1 MKRLLPILLCSL
13 LLSGLRN
20 ATAQEASK
28 TWTLQEC
35 LDYAYQNNIQVR
47 QSRNNQLSGI
57 EDTKQAKAALFPSLV
72 ASTTQSYTNYPSSE
86 VTDNNSYT
94 GTYGITAGMT
104 IFEGGKLRTE
114 VKRQKVQNQMDAL
127 SVEESVNDIRIAIV
141 QAYMQCLYAADAV
154 RINRSTAEA
163 SKAQRDRAEEMLR
176 TGSISRVD
184 FAQLQSQ
191 YSSDEYQIVVAG
203 STLDNY
209 KLQLKQLLEL
219 DIMEEMNPAVPGVK
233 EENVLK
239 ALPPKNEV
247 YETAL
252 KVMPQIRRGELG
264 IEAAKLEE
272 KSARAGFFPSISGG
286 WNFSEEHFMENTKS
300 WLSQGKLRVG
310 WGEIGNQTIPAGAY
324 LSQYSNGHP
333 SMWYAQYYMF
343 GNTNPTLFAS
353 RSQVGNPNLKWETTR
368 QLDLGLDLAFL
379 EGSLRFTF
387 DYYSRDTKD
396 MLVQVPNPA
405 SMGFPN
411 TPWVNAGSISNKG
424 FEVSIGYDGKVG
436 NDFKYHINGN
446 VSTYKNKIKD
456 LGSEANIPGK
466 EVHLG
471 YYTYTMT
478 EVGKPLGYYYGY
490 KTDGVFQTQQ
500 EIDNYQNN
508 GQVVMPNAKPG
519 DLKFVDLNKDGKL
532 GDEDRTMIGNPHPDF
547 TFGLTLG
554 AEYKGF
560 DFSAFFQGSVGND
573 LLNIVKYDIYGGVGW
588 YNAPKDI
595 LTTFWNGPGS
605 TNENFAIDADSRL
618 NREMSEWYVEDGS
631 YVRLKNLTIGYTL
644 PSSITR
650 KITLNNLRIFVA
662 AQNLFTITGYS
673 GLDPEIG
680 EFNQNPIYKGIDM
693 GYYPQARTF
702 MFGISMKL

>member
-219 DIMEEMNPAVPGVK
+219 DIMEEMNPAVPEVK

-272 KSARAGFFPSISGG
+272 KSARAGFFPSIS
-286 WNFSEEHFMENTKS
+286 
-300 WLSQGKLRVG
+300 LSASVG
-310 WGEIGNQTIPAGAY
+310 TGHM
-324 LSQYSNGHP
+324 SN
-333 SMWYAQYYMF
+333 
-343 GNTNPTLFAS
+343 
-353 RSQVGNPNLKWETTR
+353 
-368 QLDLGLDLAFL
+368 
-379 EGSLRFTF
+379 
-387 DYYSRDTKD
+387 
-396 MLVQVPNPA
+396 
-405 SMGFPN
+405 
-411 TPWVNAGSISNKG
+411 
-424 FEVSIGYDGKVG
+424 
-436 NDFKYHINGN
+436 NDFESGSQIWNRFNEN
-446 VSTYKNKIKD
+446 V
-456 LGSEANIPGK
+456 
-466 EVHLG
+466 
-471 YYTYTMT
+471 
-478 EVGKPLGYYYGY
+478 
-490 KTDGVFQTQQ
+490 
-500 EIDNYQNN
+500 
-508 GQVVMPNAKPG
+508 
-519 DLKFVDLNKDGKL
+519 
-532 GDEDRTMIGNPHPDF
+532 
-547 TFGLTLG
+547 GLTLNIPIFSNRKNRTAVNKAKIALNDSYLEWTSLQKELLRNVESAYLDAVSAQAQYLSAREKEKYARESYELTNEQFRVG
-554 AEYKGF
+554 VKNTVELITAQNEY
-560 DFSAFFQGSVGND
+560 SAAQQQVLQAKYLTLLSIE
-573 LLNIVKYDIYGGVGW
+573 LLNIYQGLPASDIY
-588 YNAPKDI
+588 
-595 LTTFWNGPGS
+595 
-605 TNENFAIDADSRL
+605 
-618 NREMSEWYVEDGS
+618 
-631 YVRLKNLTIGYTL
+631 
-644 PSSITR
+644 
-650 KITLNNLRIFVA
+650 
-662 AQNLFTITGYS
+662 
-673 GLDPEIG
+673 
-680 EFNQNPIYKGIDM
+680 
-693 GYYPQARTF
+693 
-702 MFGISMKL
+702 

>member
-272 KSARAGFFPSISGG
+272 KSARAGFFPSIS
-286 WNFSEEHFMENTKS
+286 
-300 WLSQGKLRVG
+300 LSTSVG
-310 WGEIGNQTIPAGAY
+310 TGHM
-324 LSQYSNGHP
+324 SN
-333 SMWYAQYYMF
+333 
-343 GNTNPTLFAS
+343 
-353 RSQVGNPNLKWETTR
+353 
-368 QLDLGLDLAFL
+368 
-379 EGSLRFTF
+379 
-387 DYYSRDTKD
+387 
-396 MLVQVPNPA
+396 
-405 SMGFPN
+405 
-411 TPWVNAGSISNKG
+411 
-424 FEVSIGYDGKVG
+424 
-436 NDFKYHINGN
+436 NDFESGSQIWNRFNEN
-446 VSTYKNKIKD
+446 V
-456 LGSEANIPGK
+456 
-466 EVHLG
+466 
-471 YYTYTMT
+471 
-478 EVGKPLGYYYGY
+478 
-490 KTDGVFQTQQ
+490 
-500 EIDNYQNN
+500 
-508 GQVVMPNAKPG
+508 
-519 DLKFVDLNKDGKL
+519 
-532 GDEDRTMIGNPHPDF
+532 
-547 TFGLTLG
+547 GLTLNIPIFSNRKNRTAVNKAKIALNDSYLEWTSLQKELLRNVESAYLDAVSAQAQYLSAREKEKYARESYELTSEQFRVG
-554 AEYKGF
+554 VKNTVELITAQNEY
-560 DFSAFFQGSVGND
+560 SAAQQQVLQAKYLTLLSIE
-573 LLNIVKYDIYGGVGW
+573 LLNIYQGLPASDIY
-588 YNAPKDI
+588 
-595 LTTFWNGPGS
+595 
-605 TNENFAIDADSRL
+605 
-618 NREMSEWYVEDGS
+618 
-631 YVRLKNLTIGYTL
+631 
-644 PSSITR
+644 
-650 KITLNNLRIFVA
+650 
-662 AQNLFTITGYS
+662 
-673 GLDPEIG
+673 
-680 EFNQNPIYKGIDM
+680 
-693 GYYPQARTF
+693 
-702 MFGISMKL
+702 

>member
-272 KSARAGFFPSISGG
+272 KSARAGFFPSIS
-286 WNFSEEHFMENTKS
+286 
-300 WLSQGKLRVG
+300 LSASVG
-310 WGEIGNQTIPAGAY
+310 TGHM
-324 LSQYSNGHP
+324 SN
-333 SMWYAQYYMF
+333 
-343 GNTNPTLFAS
+343 
-353 RSQVGNPNLKWETTR
+353 
-368 QLDLGLDLAFL
+368 
-379 EGSLRFTF
+379 
-387 DYYSRDTKD
+387 
-396 MLVQVPNPA
+396 
-405 SMGFPN
+405 
-411 TPWVNAGSISNKG
+411 
-424 FEVSIGYDGKVG
+424 
-436 NDFKYHINGN
+436 NDFESGSQIWKRFNEN
-446 VSTYKNKIKD
+446 V
-456 LGSEANIPGK
+456 
-466 EVHLG
+466 
-471 YYTYTMT
+471 
-478 EVGKPLGYYYGY
+478 
-490 KTDGVFQTQQ
+490 
-500 EIDNYQNN
+500 
-508 GQVVMPNAKPG
+508 
-519 DLKFVDLNKDGKL
+519 
-532 GDEDRTMIGNPHPDF
+532 
-547 TFGLTLG
+547 GLTLNIPIFSNRKNRTAVNKAKIALNDSYLEWTSLQKELLRNVESAYLDAVSAQAQYLSAREKEKYARESYELTSEQFRVG
-554 AEYKGF
+554 VKNTVELITAQNEY
-560 DFSAFFQGSVGND
+560 SAAQQQVLQAKYLTLLSIE
-573 LLNIVKYDIYGGVGW
+573 LLNIYQGLPASDIY
-588 YNAPKDI
+588 
-595 LTTFWNGPGS
+595 
-605 TNENFAIDADSRL
+605 
-618 NREMSEWYVEDGS
+618 
-631 YVRLKNLTIGYTL
+631 
-644 PSSITR
+644 
-650 KITLNNLRIFVA
+650 
-662 AQNLFTITGYS
+662 
-673 GLDPEIG
+673 
-680 EFNQNPIYKGIDM
+680 
-693 GYYPQARTF
+693 
-702 MFGISMKL
+702 

>member
-176 TGSISRVD
+176 AGSISRMD

-272 KSARAGFFPSISGG
+272 KSARAGFFPSIS
-286 WNFSEEHFMENTKS
+286 
-300 WLSQGKLRVG
+300 LSASVG
-310 WGEIGNQTIPAGAY
+310 TGHM
-324 LSQYSNGHP
+324 SN
-333 SMWYAQYYMF
+333 
-343 GNTNPTLFAS
+343 
-353 RSQVGNPNLKWETTR
+353 
-368 QLDLGLDLAFL
+368 
-379 EGSLRFTF
+379 
-387 DYYSRDTKD
+387 
-396 MLVQVPNPA
+396 
-405 SMGFPN
+405 
-411 TPWVNAGSISNKG
+411 
-424 FEVSIGYDGKVG
+424 
-436 NDFKYHINGN
+436 NDFESGSQIWNRFNEN
-446 VSTYKNKIKD
+446 V
-456 LGSEANIPGK
+456 
-466 EVHLG
+466 
-471 YYTYTMT
+471 
-478 EVGKPLGYYYGY
+478 
-490 KTDGVFQTQQ
+490 
-500 EIDNYQNN
+500 
-508 GQVVMPNAKPG
+508 
-519 DLKFVDLNKDGKL
+519 
-532 GDEDRTMIGNPHPDF
+532 
-547 TFGLTLG
+547 GLTLNIPI
-554 AEYKGF
+554 
-560 DFSAFFQGSVGND
+560 FSNRKNRTAVNKAKIALND
-573 LLNIVKYDIYGGVGW
+573 SYLEWTSLQKELLRNVESAYLDAVSAQAQYLSAREKEKYARESYE
-588 YNAPKDI
+588 
-595 LTTFWNGPGS
+595 L
-605 TNENFAIDADSRL
+605 TNEQFR
-618 NREMSEWYVEDGS
+618 VG
-631 YVRLKNLTIGYTL
+631 VKT
-644 PSSITR
+644 PSS
-650 KITLNNLRIFVA
+650 
-662 AQNLFTITGYS
+662 
-673 GLDPEIG
+673 
-680 EFNQNPIYKGIDM
+680 
-693 GYYPQARTF
+693 
-702 MFGISMKL
+702 

>member
-141 QAYMQCLYAADAV
+141 QAYMQCLYAADAA

-272 KSARAGFFPSISGG
+272 KSARAGFFPSIS
-286 WNFSEEHFMENTKS
+286 
-300 WLSQGKLRVG
+300 LSASVG
-310 WGEIGNQTIPAGAY
+310 TGHM
-324 LSQYSNGHP
+324 SN
-333 SMWYAQYYMF
+333 
-343 GNTNPTLFAS
+343 
-353 RSQVGNPNLKWETTR
+353 
-368 QLDLGLDLAFL
+368 
-379 EGSLRFTF
+379 
-387 DYYSRDTKD
+387 
-396 MLVQVPNPA
+396 
-405 SMGFPN
+405 
-411 TPWVNAGSISNKG
+411 
-424 FEVSIGYDGKVG
+424 
-436 NDFKYHINGN
+436 NDFESGSQIWNRFNEN
-446 VSTYKNKIKD
+446 V
-456 LGSEANIPGK
+456 
-466 EVHLG
+466 
-471 YYTYTMT
+471 
-478 EVGKPLGYYYGY
+478 
-490 KTDGVFQTQQ
+490 
-500 EIDNYQNN
+500 
-508 GQVVMPNAKPG
+508 
-519 DLKFVDLNKDGKL
+519 
-532 GDEDRTMIGNPHPDF
+532 
-547 TFGLTLG
+547 GLTLNIPIFSNRKNRTAVNKAKIALNDSYLEWTSLQKELLRNVESAYLDAVSAQAQYLSAREKEKYARESYELTSEQFRVG
-554 AEYKGF
+554 VKNTVELITAQNEY
-560 DFSAFFQGSVGND
+560 SAAQQQVLQAKYLTLLSIE
-573 LLNIVKYDIYGGVGW
+573 LLNIYQGLPASDIY
-588 YNAPKDI
+588 
-595 LTTFWNGPGS
+595 
-605 TNENFAIDADSRL
+605 
-618 NREMSEWYVEDGS
+618 
-631 YVRLKNLTIGYTL
+631 
-644 PSSITR
+644 
-650 KITLNNLRIFVA
+650 
-662 AQNLFTITGYS
+662 
-673 GLDPEIG
+673 
-680 EFNQNPIYKGIDM
+680 
-693 GYYPQARTF
+693 
-702 MFGISMKL
+702 

>member
-1 MKRLLPILLCSL
+1 MKRFLPILLCSL

-272 KSARAGFFPSISGG
+272 KSARAGFFPSIS
-286 WNFSEEHFMENTKS
+286 
-300 WLSQGKLRVG
+300 LSASVG
-310 WGEIGNQTIPAGAY
+310 TGHM
-324 LSQYSNGHP
+324 SN
-333 SMWYAQYYMF
+333 
-343 GNTNPTLFAS
+343 
-353 RSQVGNPNLKWETTR
+353 
-368 QLDLGLDLAFL
+368 
-379 EGSLRFTF
+379 
-387 DYYSRDTKD
+387 
-396 MLVQVPNPA
+396 
-405 SMGFPN
+405 
-411 TPWVNAGSISNKG
+411 
-424 FEVSIGYDGKVG
+424 
-436 NDFKYHINGN
+436 NDFESGSQIWNRFNEN
-446 VSTYKNKIKD
+446 V
-456 LGSEANIPGK
+456 
-466 EVHLG
+466 
-471 YYTYTMT
+471 
-478 EVGKPLGYYYGY
+478 
-490 KTDGVFQTQQ
+490 
-500 EIDNYQNN
+500 
-508 GQVVMPNAKPG
+508 
-519 DLKFVDLNKDGKL
+519 
-532 GDEDRTMIGNPHPDF
+532 
-547 TFGLTLG
+547 GLTLNIPIFSNRKNRTAVNKAKIALNDSYLEWTSLQKELLRNVESAYLDAVSAQAQYLSAREKEKYARESYELTSEQFRVG
-554 AEYKGF
+554 VKNTVELITAQNEY
-560 DFSAFFQGSVGND
+560 SAAQQQVLQAKYLTLLSIE
-573 LLNIVKYDIYGGVGW
+573 LLNIYQGLPASDIY
-588 YNAPKDI
+588 
-595 LTTFWNGPGS
+595 
-605 TNENFAIDADSRL
+605 
-618 NREMSEWYVEDGS
+618 
-631 YVRLKNLTIGYTL
+631 
-644 PSSITR
+644 
-650 KITLNNLRIFVA
+650 
-662 AQNLFTITGYS
+662 
-673 GLDPEIG
+673 
-680 EFNQNPIYKGIDM
+680 
-693 GYYPQARTF
+693 
-702 MFGISMKL
+702 

>member
-191 YSSDEYQIVVAG
+191 YSSDEYQVVVAG

-272 KSARAGFFPSISGG
+272 KSARAGFFPSIS
-286 WNFSEEHFMENTKS
+286 
-300 WLSQGKLRVG
+300 LSASVG
-310 WGEIGNQTIPAGAY
+310 TGHM
-324 LSQYSNGHP
+324 SN
-333 SMWYAQYYMF
+333 
-343 GNTNPTLFAS
+343 
-353 RSQVGNPNLKWETTR
+353 
-368 QLDLGLDLAFL
+368 
-379 EGSLRFTF
+379 
-387 DYYSRDTKD
+387 
-396 MLVQVPNPA
+396 
-405 SMGFPN
+405 
-411 TPWVNAGSISNKG
+411 
-424 FEVSIGYDGKVG
+424 
-436 NDFKYHINGN
+436 NDFESGSQIWNRFNEN
-446 VSTYKNKIKD
+446 V
-456 LGSEANIPGK
+456 
-466 EVHLG
+466 
-471 YYTYTMT
+471 
-478 EVGKPLGYYYGY
+478 
-490 KTDGVFQTQQ
+490 
-500 EIDNYQNN
+500 
-508 GQVVMPNAKPG
+508 
-519 DLKFVDLNKDGKL
+519 
-532 GDEDRTMIGNPHPDF
+532 
-547 TFGLTLG
+547 GLTLNIPIFSNRKNRTAVNKAKIALNDSYLEWTSLQKELLRNVESAYLDAVSAQAQYLSAREKEKYARESYELTSEQFRVG
-554 AEYKGF
+554 VKNTVELITAQNEY
-560 DFSAFFQGSVGND
+560 SAAQQQVLQAKYLTLLSIE
-573 LLNIVKYDIYGGVGW
+573 LLNIYQGLPASDIY
-588 YNAPKDI
+588 
-595 LTTFWNGPGS
+595 
-605 TNENFAIDADSRL
+605 
-618 NREMSEWYVEDGS
+618 
-631 YVRLKNLTIGYTL
+631 
-644 PSSITR
+644 
-650 KITLNNLRIFVA
+650 
-662 AQNLFTITGYS
+662 
-673 GLDPEIG
+673 
-680 EFNQNPIYKGIDM
+680 
-693 GYYPQARTF
+693 
-702 MFGISMKL
+702 

>member
-176 TGSISRVD
+176 AGSISRVD

-191 YSSDEYQIVVAG
+191 YSSDEYQVVVAS

-239 ALPPKNEV
+239 ALPSKDEV
-247 YETAL
+247 YATAL

-272 KSARAGFFPSISGG
+272 KSARAGFFPSIS
-286 WNFSEEHFMENTKS
+286 
-300 WLSQGKLRVG
+300 LSASVG
-310 WGEIGNQTIPAGAY
+310 TGHM
-324 LSQYSNGHP
+324 SN
-333 SMWYAQYYMF
+333 
-343 GNTNPTLFAS
+343 
-353 RSQVGNPNLKWETTR
+353 
-368 QLDLGLDLAFL
+368 
-379 EGSLRFTF
+379 
-387 DYYSRDTKD
+387 
-396 MLVQVPNPA
+396 
-405 SMGFPN
+405 
-411 TPWVNAGSISNKG
+411 
-424 FEVSIGYDGKVG
+424 
-436 NDFKYHINGN
+436 NDFESGSQIWNRFNEN
-446 VSTYKNKIKD
+446 V
-456 LGSEANIPGK
+456 
-466 EVHLG
+466 
-471 YYTYTMT
+471 
-478 EVGKPLGYYYGY
+478 
-490 KTDGVFQTQQ
+490 
-500 EIDNYQNN
+500 
-508 GQVVMPNAKPG
+508 
-519 DLKFVDLNKDGKL
+519 
-532 GDEDRTMIGNPHPDF
+532 
-547 TFGLTLG
+547 GLTLNIPIFSNRKNRTAVNKAKIALNDSYLEWTSLQKELLRNVESAYLDAVSAQAQYLSAREKEKYARESYELTSEQFRVG
-554 AEYKGF
+554 VKNTVELITAQNEY
-560 DFSAFFQGSVGND
+560 SAAQQQVLQAKYLTLLSIE
-573 LLNIVKYDIYGGVGW
+573 LLNIYQGLPANDIY
-588 YNAPKDI
+588 
-595 LTTFWNGPGS
+595 
-605 TNENFAIDADSRL
+605 
-618 NREMSEWYVEDGS
+618 
-631 YVRLKNLTIGYTL
+631 
-644 PSSITR
+644 
-650 KITLNNLRIFVA
+650 
-662 AQNLFTITGYS
+662 
-673 GLDPEIG
+673 
-680 EFNQNPIYKGIDM
+680 
-693 GYYPQARTF
+693 
-702 MFGISMKL
+702 

>member
-104 IFEGGKLRTE
+104 IFEGGKRRTE

-176 TGSISRVD
+176 AGSISRVD

-191 YSSDEYQIVVAG
+191 YSSDEYQVVVAS

-239 ALPPKNEV
+239 ALPSKDEV
-247 YETAL
+247 YATAL

-272 KSARAGFFPSISGG
+272 KSARAGFFPSIS
-286 WNFSEEHFMENTKS
+286 
-300 WLSQGKLRVG
+300 LSASVG
-310 WGEIGNQTIPAGAY
+310 TGHM
-324 LSQYSNGHP
+324 SN
-333 SMWYAQYYMF
+333 
-343 GNTNPTLFAS
+343 
-353 RSQVGNPNLKWETTR
+353 
-368 QLDLGLDLAFL
+368 
-379 EGSLRFTF
+379 
-387 DYYSRDTKD
+387 
-396 MLVQVPNPA
+396 
-405 SMGFPN
+405 
-411 TPWVNAGSISNKG
+411 
-424 FEVSIGYDGKVG
+424 
-436 NDFKYHINGN
+436 NDFESGSQIWNRFNEN
-446 VSTYKNKIKD
+446 V
-456 LGSEANIPGK
+456 
-466 EVHLG
+466 
-471 YYTYTMT
+471 
-478 EVGKPLGYYYGY
+478 
-490 KTDGVFQTQQ
+490 
-500 EIDNYQNN
+500 
-508 GQVVMPNAKPG
+508 
-519 DLKFVDLNKDGKL
+519 
-532 GDEDRTMIGNPHPDF
+532 
-547 TFGLTLG
+547 GLTLNIPIFSNRKNRTAVNKAKIALNDSYLEWTSLQKELLRNVESAYLDAVSAQAQYLSAREKEKYARESYELTSEQFRVG
-554 AEYKGF
+554 VKNTVELITAQNEY
-560 DFSAFFQGSVGND
+560 SAAQQQVLQAKYLTLRSIE
-573 LLNIVKYDIYGGVGW
+573 LLNIYQGLPASDIY
-588 YNAPKDI
+588 
-595 LTTFWNGPGS
+595 
-605 TNENFAIDADSRL
+605 
-618 NREMSEWYVEDGS
+618 
-631 YVRLKNLTIGYTL
+631 
-644 PSSITR
+644 
-650 KITLNNLRIFVA
+650 
-662 AQNLFTITGYS
+662 
-673 GLDPEIG
+673 
-680 EFNQNPIYKGIDM
+680 
-693 GYYPQARTF
+693 
-702 MFGISMKL
+702 

>member
-127 SVEESVNDIRIAIV
+127 SVEESVNDIRIAIA

-272 KSARAGFFPSISGG
+272 KSARAGFFPSIS
-286 WNFSEEHFMENTKS
+286 
-300 WLSQGKLRVG
+300 LSASVG
-310 WGEIGNQTIPAGAY
+310 TGHM
-324 LSQYSNGHP
+324 SN
-333 SMWYAQYYMF
+333 
-343 GNTNPTLFAS
+343 
-353 RSQVGNPNLKWETTR
+353 
-368 QLDLGLDLAFL
+368 
-379 EGSLRFTF
+379 
-387 DYYSRDTKD
+387 
-396 MLVQVPNPA
+396 
-405 SMGFPN
+405 
-411 TPWVNAGSISNKG
+411 
-424 FEVSIGYDGKVG
+424 
-436 NDFKYHINGN
+436 NDFESGSQIWNRFNEN
-446 VSTYKNKIKD
+446 V
-456 LGSEANIPGK
+456 
-466 EVHLG
+466 
-471 YYTYTMT
+471 
-478 EVGKPLGYYYGY
+478 
-490 KTDGVFQTQQ
+490 
-500 EIDNYQNN
+500 
-508 GQVVMPNAKPG
+508 
-519 DLKFVDLNKDGKL
+519 
-532 GDEDRTMIGNPHPDF
+532 
-547 TFGLTLG
+547 GLTLNIPIFSNRKNRTAVNKAKIALNDSYLEWTSLQKELLRNVESAYLDAVSAQAQYLSAREKEKYARESYELTSEQFRVG
-554 AEYKGF
+554 VKNTVELITAQNEY
-560 DFSAFFQGSVGND
+560 SAAQQQVLQAKYLTLLSIE
-573 LLNIVKYDIYGGVGW
+573 LLNIYQGLPASDIY
-588 YNAPKDI
+588 
-595 LTTFWNGPGS
+595 
-605 TNENFAIDADSRL
+605 
-618 NREMSEWYVEDGS
+618 
-631 YVRLKNLTIGYTL
+631 
-644 PSSITR
+644 
-650 KITLNNLRIFVA
+650 
-662 AQNLFTITGYS
+662 
-673 GLDPEIG
+673 
-680 EFNQNPIYKGIDM
+680 
-693 GYYPQARTF
+693 
-702 MFGISMKL
+702 

>member
-272 KSARAGFFPSISGG
+272 KSARAGFFPSIS
-286 WNFSEEHFMENTKS
+286 
-300 WLSQGKLRVG
+300 LSASVG
-310 WGEIGNQTIPAGAY
+310 TGHM
-324 LSQYSNGHP
+324 SN
-333 SMWYAQYYMF
+333 
-343 GNTNPTLFAS
+343 
-353 RSQVGNPNLKWETTR
+353 
-368 QLDLGLDLAFL
+368 
-379 EGSLRFTF
+379 
-387 DYYSRDTKD
+387 
-396 MLVQVPNPA
+396 
-405 SMGFPN
+405 
-411 TPWVNAGSISNKG
+411 
-424 FEVSIGYDGKVG
+424 
-436 NDFKYHINGN
+436 NDFESGSQIWNRFNEN
-446 VSTYKNKIKD
+446 V
-456 LGSEANIPGK
+456 
-466 EVHLG
+466 
-471 YYTYTMT
+471 
-478 EVGKPLGYYYGY
+478 
-490 KTDGVFQTQQ
+490 
-500 EIDNYQNN
+500 
-508 GQVVMPNAKPG
+508 
-519 DLKFVDLNKDGKL
+519 
-532 GDEDRTMIGNPHPDF
+532 
-547 TFGLTLG
+547 GLTLNVPIFSNRKNRTAVNKAKIALNDSYLEWTSLQKELLRNVESAYLDAVSAQAQYLSAREKEKYARESYELTSEQFRVG
-554 AEYKGF
+554 VKNTVELITAQNEY
-560 DFSAFFQGSVGND
+560 SAAQQQVLQAKYLTLLSIE
-573 LLNIVKYDIYGGVGW
+573 LLNIYQGLPASDIY
-588 YNAPKDI
+588 
-595 LTTFWNGPGS
+595 
-605 TNENFAIDADSRL
+605 
-618 NREMSEWYVEDGS
+618 
-631 YVRLKNLTIGYTL
+631 
-644 PSSITR
+644 
-650 KITLNNLRIFVA
+650 
-662 AQNLFTITGYS
+662 
-673 GLDPEIG
+673 
-680 EFNQNPIYKGIDM
+680 
-693 GYYPQARTF
+693 
-702 MFGISMKL
+702 

>member
-219 DIMEEMNPAVPGVK
+219 DIMEEMNPAGPGVK
-233 EENVLK
+233 EATVLK

-247 YETAL
+247 SETAL

-272 KSARAGFFPSISGG
+272 KSARAGFFPSIS
-286 WNFSEEHFMENTKS
+286 
-300 WLSQGKLRVG
+300 LSASVG
-310 WGEIGNQTIPAGAY
+310 TGHM
-324 LSQYSNGHP
+324 SN
-333 SMWYAQYYMF
+333 
-343 GNTNPTLFAS
+343 
-353 RSQVGNPNLKWETTR
+353 
-368 QLDLGLDLAFL
+368 
-379 EGSLRFTF
+379 
-387 DYYSRDTKD
+387 
-396 MLVQVPNPA
+396 
-405 SMGFPN
+405 
-411 TPWVNAGSISNKG
+411 
-424 FEVSIGYDGKVG
+424 
-436 NDFKYHINGN
+436 NDFESGSQIWNRFNEN
-446 VSTYKNKIKD
+446 V
-456 LGSEANIPGK
+456 
-466 EVHLG
+466 
-471 YYTYTMT
+471 
-478 EVGKPLGYYYGY
+478 
-490 KTDGVFQTQQ
+490 
-500 EIDNYQNN
+500 
-508 GQVVMPNAKPG
+508 
-519 DLKFVDLNKDGKL
+519 
-532 GDEDRTMIGNPHPDF
+532 
-547 TFGLTLG
+547 GLTLNIPIFSNRKNRTAVNKAKIALNDSYLEWTSLQKELLRNVESAYLDAVSAQAQYLSAREKEKYARESYELTSEQFRVG
-554 AEYKGF
+554 VKNTVELITAQNEY
-560 DFSAFFQGSVGND
+560 SAAQQQVLQAKYLTLLSIE
-573 LLNIVKYDIYGGVGW
+573 LLNIYQGLPASDIY
-588 YNAPKDI
+588 
-595 LTTFWNGPGS
+595 
-605 TNENFAIDADSRL
+605 
-618 NREMSEWYVEDGS
+618 
-631 YVRLKNLTIGYTL
+631 
-644 PSSITR
+644 
-650 KITLNNLRIFVA
+650 
-662 AQNLFTITGYS
+662 
-673 GLDPEIG
+673 
-680 EFNQNPIYKGIDM
+680 
-693 GYYPQARTF
+693 
-702 MFGISMKL
+702 

>member
-272 KSARAGFFPSISGG
+272 KSARAGFFPSIS
-286 WNFSEEHFMENTKS
+286 
-300 WLSQGKLRVG
+300 LSASVG
-310 WGEIGNQTIPAGAY
+310 TGHM
-324 LSQYSNGHP
+324 SN
-333 SMWYAQYYMF
+333 
-343 GNTNPTLFAS
+343 
-353 RSQVGNPNLKWETTR
+353 
-368 QLDLGLDLAFL
+368 
-379 EGSLRFTF
+379 
-387 DYYSRDTKD
+387 
-396 MLVQVPNPA
+396 
-405 SMGFPN
+405 
-411 TPWVNAGSISNKG
+411 
-424 FEVSIGYDGKVG
+424 
-436 NDFKYHINGN
+436 NDFESGSQIWNRFNEN
-446 VSTYKNKIKD
+446 V
-456 LGSEANIPGK
+456 
-466 EVHLG
+466 
-471 YYTYTMT
+471 
-478 EVGKPLGYYYGY
+478 
-490 KTDGVFQTQQ
+490 
-500 EIDNYQNN
+500 
-508 GQVVMPNAKPG
+508 
-519 DLKFVDLNKDGKL
+519 
-532 GDEDRTMIGNPHPDF
+532 
-547 TFGLTLG
+547 GLTLNIPIFSNRKNRTAVNKAKIALNASYLEWTSLQKALLRNVESAYLDAVSAQAQYLSAREKEKYARESYELTSEQFRVG
-554 AEYKGF
+554 VKNTVELITAQNEY
-560 DFSAFFQGSVGND
+560 SAAQQQVLQAKYLTLLSIE
-573 LLNIVKYDIYGGVGW
+573 LLNIYQGLPASDIY
-588 YNAPKDI
+588 
-595 LTTFWNGPGS
+595 
-605 TNENFAIDADSRL
+605 
-618 NREMSEWYVEDGS
+618 
-631 YVRLKNLTIGYTL
+631 
-644 PSSITR
+644 
-650 KITLNNLRIFVA
+650 
-662 AQNLFTITGYS
+662 
-673 GLDPEIG
+673 
-680 EFNQNPIYKGIDM
+680 
-693 GYYPQARTF
+693 
-702 MFGISMKL
+702 

>member
-13 LLSGLRN
+13 LLSGLWN

-272 KSARAGFFPSISGG
+272 KSARAGFFPSIS
-286 WNFSEEHFMENTKS
+286 
-300 WLSQGKLRVG
+300 LSASVG
-310 WGEIGNQTIPAGAY
+310 TGHM
-324 LSQYSNGHP
+324 SN
-333 SMWYAQYYMF
+333 
-343 GNTNPTLFAS
+343 
-353 RSQVGNPNLKWETTR
+353 
-368 QLDLGLDLAFL
+368 
-379 EGSLRFTF
+379 
-387 DYYSRDTKD
+387 
-396 MLVQVPNPA
+396 
-405 SMGFPN
+405 
-411 TPWVNAGSISNKG
+411 
-424 FEVSIGYDGKVG
+424 
-436 NDFKYHINGN
+436 NDFESGSQIWNRFNEN
-446 VSTYKNKIKD
+446 V
-456 LGSEANIPGK
+456 
-466 EVHLG
+466 
-471 YYTYTMT
+471 
-478 EVGKPLGYYYGY
+478 
-490 KTDGVFQTQQ
+490 
-500 EIDNYQNN
+500 
-508 GQVVMPNAKPG
+508 
-519 DLKFVDLNKDGKL
+519 
-532 GDEDRTMIGNPHPDF
+532 
-547 TFGLTLG
+547 GLTLNIPIFSNRKNRTAVNKAKIALNDSYLEWTSLQKELLRNVESAYLDAVSAQAQYLSAREKEKYARESYELTSEQFRVG
-554 AEYKGF
+554 VKNTVELITAQNEY
-560 DFSAFFQGSVGND
+560 SAAQQQVLQAKYLTLLSIE
-573 LLNIVKYDIYGGVGW
+573 LLNIYQGLPASDIY
-588 YNAPKDI
+588 
-595 LTTFWNGPGS
+595 
-605 TNENFAIDADSRL
+605 
-618 NREMSEWYVEDGS
+618 
-631 YVRLKNLTIGYTL
+631 
-644 PSSITR
+644 
-650 KITLNNLRIFVA
+650 
-662 AQNLFTITGYS
+662 
-673 GLDPEIG
+673 
-680 EFNQNPIYKGIDM
+680 
-693 GYYPQARTF
+693 
-702 MFGISMKL
+702 